1 MNQAEQIV
9 VWMIFIPYMLGLL
22 VIIWGGCLISR
33 DLMSGKEKK
42 VKRVPGL
49 GPGRITRVG
58 NLSEGEVIPLEQ
70 GFVEKRVLFVKKKI
84 PVVKLYEVKAKR
96 FFRDPTDRLVELDLE
111 NIETNEQK
119 EAKLE
124 GDRKISAYTM
134 EVY

>member
-1 MNQAEQIV
+1 MMEQAVIWIMFVPQMAAITIM
-9 VWMIFIPYMLGLL
+9 VWGAIS
-22 VIIWGGCLISR
+22 ISR
-33 DLMSGKEKK
+33 DLSNKEKSAK
-42 VKRVPGL
+42 KIPGL

-58 NLSEGEVIPLEQ
+58 NLREGEVIPLEQ
-70 GFVEKRVLFVKKKI
+70 GFVEKKVLFVKKKI
-84 PVVKLYEVKAKR
+84 PVVKLYEVKAMR